1 MLRANPGFTFVVV
14 LSLAAGIGANSAI
27 FSIANAMLLKSLPI
41 PEPEQVHIARFVSR
55 LPITQRVSYPFFDQ
69 LRAGFPTPD
78 GLAAMSR
85 VARARLA
92 E

>member
-1 MLRANPGFTFVVV
+1 M

-27 FSIANAMLLKSLPI
+27 FSIANAMLLKTLPI
-41 PEPEQVHIARFVSR
+41 PEPEQVHIARFASR
-55 LPITQRVSYPFFDQ
+55 LPITQRVSYPFFEQ

-85 VARARLA
+85 VVAHAPRQ
-92 E
+92 